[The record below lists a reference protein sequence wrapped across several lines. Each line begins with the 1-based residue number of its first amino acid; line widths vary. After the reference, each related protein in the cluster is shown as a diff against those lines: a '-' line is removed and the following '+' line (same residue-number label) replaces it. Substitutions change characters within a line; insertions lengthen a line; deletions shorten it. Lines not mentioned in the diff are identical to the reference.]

1 MLELLFVGA
10 LVGTVHLAAPC
21 GQLQAGLLGA
31 KRDGAGK
38 VARVRA
44 AAHGKGLSMLARK
57 LVIGI
62 NKRLHGRI
70 IGRDREWH
78 LRMAHA
84 TRHAKAPHERLEL
97 LADGIGART
106 VGKTHVDDLLDMAIR
121 HTDDA
126 GVAGERTKRR
136 ARRVDTQAAAI
147 GVRMHKGQKLDE
159 LVLGRRQQALV
170 ACTKRVLG
178 LAQIRHDQADGVN
191 RSLGHR
197 GMTANAVGK
206 NLRMP
211 VIERRDLQAVGVL
224 DRRRQLISGNRELA
238 DGLRRNGVARLGTA
252 PRHNAPAVDL
262 GAHKRRPK
270 LALLGIA
277 DRELGIGR
285 KQKVGACV
293 VLQIMVNVGHA
304 HFLIAAQ
311 QRAEGVA
318 RGNAV
323 LEQIGA
329 GVERQHRRTLVVD
342 NAAAEQPALAT
353 LHRKRVGVPARAGG
367 HHVHVADGRELLV
380 TAARDIGNAHIALV
394 VARLIAELL
403 RNAERAV
410 ERVTDRAAKRRAR
423 LCIGRN
429 CHGRIAHQLLDIG
442 DDVLPDLVDIL
453 GNALL
458 HLIHGRPPYQ

>member
-1 MLELLFVGA
+1 
-10 LVGTVHLAAPC
+10 
-21 GQLQAGLLGA
+21 
-31 KRDGAGK
+31 
-38 VARVRA
+38 
-44 AAHGKGLSMLARK
+44 MLARK

-70 IGRDREWH
+70 VGRDRERH
-78 LRMAHA
+78 LRTTHTA
-84 TRHAKAPHERLEL
+84 RHAKTAHERIEL
-97 LADGIGART
+97 LADGIGTRA
-106 VGKTHVDDLLDMAIR
+106 VGEAHVDDLLNMAIR
-121 HTDDA
+121 HADDA
-126 GVAGERTKRR
+126 SVAGKRAKRR
-136 ARRVDTQAAAI
+136 TRRIDTQAATI
-147 GVRMHKGQKLDE
+147 GVRMHKGQELDE

-178 LAQIRHDQADGVN
+178 LAQIRHDQPDGVD
-191 RSLGHR
+191 RSLWHR
-197 GMTANAVGK
+197 GMTANAVGE

-211 VIERRDLQAVGVL
+211 VIERRDLQAVAVL
-224 DRRRQLISGNRELA
+224 DRRRQLIGGNRKLA
-238 DGLRRNGVARLGTA
+238 DRLRRNGVARLGTA
-252 PRHNAPAVDL
+252 PGHNAPAVDL
-262 GAHKRRPK
+262 GAHKCRPK
-270 LALLGIA
+270 LALLGIT

-285 KQKVGACV
+285 KQKVGVRV

-311 QRAEGVA
+311 QRAESIA

-380 TAARDIGNAHIALV
+380 AAARNIGNAHIALV

-403 RNAERAV
+403 RDAERTV
-410 ERVTDRAAKRRAR
+410 ERVTDRAAKRRAG

-442 DDVLPDLVDIL
+442 DDIFPDLVDIL
-453 GNALL
+453 GDALL

>member
-1 MLELLFVGA
+1 
-10 LVGTVHLAAPC
+10 
-21 GQLQAGLLGA
+21 
-31 KRDGAGK
+31 
-38 VARVRA
+38 
-44 AAHGKGLSMLARK
+44 MLARK

-62 NKRLHGRI
+62 NKRLYGRI
-70 IGRDREWH
+70 VGRDRERH
-78 LRMAHA
+78 LRTTHTA
-84 TRHAKAPHERLEL
+84 RHAKTAHERIEL
-97 LADGIGART
+97 LADGISTRA
-106 VGKTHVDDLLDMAIR
+106 VGEAHVDDLLNMAIR
-121 HTDDA
+121 HADDA
-126 GVAGERTKRR
+126 SVAGKRAKRR
-136 ARRVDTQAAAI
+136 TRRIDTQAATI
-147 GVRMHKGQKLDE
+147 GVRMHKGQELDE

-178 LAQIRHDQADGVN
+178 LAQIRHDQPDGVD
-191 RSLGHR
+191 RSLWHR
-197 GMTANAVGK
+197 GMTANAVGE

-211 VIERRDLQAVGVL
+211 VIERRDLQAVAVL
-224 DRRRQLISGNRELA
+224 DRRRQLIGGNRKLA
-238 DGLRRNGVARLGTA
+238 DRLRRNGVARLGTA
-252 PRHNAPAVDL
+252 PGHNAPAVDL
-262 GAHKRRPK
+262 GAHKCRPK

-277 DRELGIGR
+277 DRKLGIGR
-285 KQKVGACV
+285 KQKVGVCV

-311 QRAEGVA
+311 QCAEGVA
-318 RGNAV
+318 RNNAV

-380 TAARDIGNAHIALV
+380 AAARNIGNAHIALV

-403 RNAERAV
+403 RDAERTV
-410 ERVTDRAAKRRAR
+410 ERVTDRAAKRRAG

-442 DDVLPDLVDIL
+442 DDIFPDLVDIL
-453 GNALL
+453 GDALL
-458 HLIHGRPPYQ
+458 HLIHRLPPYQ

>member
-1 MLELLFVGA
+1 
-10 LVGTVHLAAPC
+10 
-21 GQLQAGLLGA
+21 
-31 KRDGAGK
+31 
-38 VARVRA
+38 
-44 AAHGKGLSMLARK
+44 MLARK

-70 IGRDREWH
+70 VGRDRERH
-78 LRMAHA
+78 LRTTHTA
-84 TRHAKAPHERLEL
+84 RHAKTAHERIEL
-97 LADGIGART
+97 LADGIGTRA
-106 VGKTHVDDLLDMAIR
+106 VGEAHVDDLLNMAIR
-121 HTDDA
+121 HADDA
-126 GVAGERTKRR
+126 SVAGKRAKRR
-136 ARRVDTQAAAI
+136 TRRIDTQAATI
-147 GVRMHKGQKLDE
+147 GVRMHKGQELDE

-178 LAQIRHDQADGVN
+178 LAQIRHDQPDGVD
-191 RSLGHR
+191 RSLWHR
-197 GMTANAVGK
+197 GMTANAVGE

-211 VIERRDLQAVGVL
+211 VIERRDLQAVAVL
-224 DRRRQLISGNRELA
+224 DRRRQLIGGNRKLA
-238 DGLRRNGVARLGTA
+238 DRLRRNGVARLGTA
-252 PRHNAPAVDL
+252 PGHNAPAVDL
-262 GAHKRRPK
+262 GAHKCRPK
-270 LALLGIA
+270 LALLGIT

-285 KQKVGACV
+285 KQKVGVRV

-311 QRAEGVA
+311 QRAESIA

-329 GVERQHRRTLVVD
+329 GVERQHRRTLVV
-342 NAAAEQPALAT
+342 NHAATEQPALAT

-380 TAARDIGNAHIALV
+380 AAARNIGNAHIALV

-403 RNAERAV
+403 RDAERTV
-410 ERVTDRAAKRRAR
+410 ERVTDRAAKRRAG

-442 DDVLPDLVDIL
+442 DDIFPDLVDIL
-453 GNALL
+453 SDALL

>member
-1 MLELLFVGA
+1 
-10 LVGTVHLAAPC
+10 
-21 GQLQAGLLGA
+21 
-31 KRDGAGK
+31 
-38 VARVRA
+38 
-44 AAHGKGLSMLARK
+44 MLARK

-70 IGRDREWH
+70 VGRDRERH
-78 LRMAHA
+78 LRTTHTA
-84 TRHAKAPHERLEL
+84 RHAKTAHERIEL
-97 LADGIGART
+97 LADGIGTRA
-106 VGKTHVDDLLDMAIR
+106 VGEAHVDDLLDVAIH

-126 GVAGERTKRR
+126 GIAGERAKRG
-136 ARRVDTQAAAI
+136 ARRIDAQAAAI
-147 GVRMHKGQKLDE
+147 GVRMHKSQKLDK
-159 LVLGRRQQALV
+159 LVLRRRQQALV
-170 ACTKRVLG
+170 TGAKRILG
-178 LAQIRHDQADGVN
+178 LAQIRHDEADGID

-197 GMTANAVGK
+197 GMTANAVGE
-206 NLRMP
+206 NLGMS
-211 VIERRDLQAVGVL
+211 VVECCDLQAVAVL
-224 DRRRQLISGNRELA
+224 DRRRQLIGGNRKLA
-238 DGLRRNGVARLGTA
+238 DRLRRNGVARLGTA
-252 PRHNAPAVDL
+252 PGHNAPAVDL

-285 KQKVGACV
+285 KQKVGVRV

-318 RGNAV
+318 RDNTV

-329 GVERQHRRTLVVD
+329 GVERQHGRTLVVD

-380 TAARDIGNAHIALV
+380 AAARNIGNAHIALV

-403 RNAERAV
+403 RDAERTV
-410 ERVTDRAAKRRAR
+410 ERVTDRAAKRRAG

-442 DDVLPDLVDIL
+442 DDIFPDLVDIL
-453 GNALL
+453 GDALL